1 MKLFYNFVFL
11 ITNHFHFFILNQ
23 FKYKKITTF
32 IYMSYSTNCLFPSN
46 ILAKTLTSIDINNT
60 GTITTSKLIL
70 TDANIEYNNLVVDK
84 TIGIGNFV
92 NSEGDS
98 FLPNCPLE
106 INIQNEDLISF
117 ECVGIIK
124 APQLNTD
131 AILSKSLS
139 IGYVDDE
146 GITQQTLEIFSNNSN
161 SIAAENI
168 IQSNKGFVCG
178 TCSIKNVTNSDN
190 TISSVVTADK
200 FSGDIDC
207 GNATFSGGMTITS
220 ENGNA
225 FEFYNQSASS
235 AGFFL
240 YPNSDTTK
248 VVSIDSGGS
257 VTASQFNGN
266 LNGNA
271 LTASTSTS
279 SQTAVS
285 ATTSRNM
292 TSAYGLL
299 QSQIDPS
306 GFWNSLNLNVLTSS
320 PDVFVAQDG
329 GIQIMQTGIY
339 SIEFCTIV
347 SNPSGAESQSFAITD
362 GKNTGNSKTL
372 IGGMKYMEIVNGYN
386 AFINCSIPSMNN
398 TTDQTGN
405 NYFQD
410 RYMEFANNNDYAT
423 GIIWSTQTPNNA
435 STPLITSF
443 SSTFSIQ
450 QANSTIYLNYIING
464 SEYTGLNILASA
476 SYSIRLIH
484 EI

>member
-1 MKLFYNFVFL
+1 
-11 ITNHFHFFILNQ
+11 
-23 FKYKKITTF
+23 
-32 IYMSYSTNCLFPSN
+32 MSYSTNCLFPSN
-46 ILAKTLTSIDINNT
+46 IAGKQITSINIVNSD
-60 GTITTSKLIL
+60 TITTSKLIL
-70 TDANIEYNNLVVDK
+70 TDANIEYQNLVVDS
-84 TIGIGNFV
+84 TIGIGSFT
-92 NSEGDS
+92 NSEGES

-106 INIQNEDLISF
+106 INIQNEDLISL

-124 APQLNTD
+124 TPQLNTD
-131 AILSKSLS
+131 AILSKSVS
-139 IGYVDDE
+139 VGYVNDQ
-146 GITQQTLEIFSNNSN
+146 GITNQTLEIFSNNSN

-168 IQSNKGFVCG
+168 IQSNSGFVCG
-178 TCSIKNVTNSDN
+178 SPETCSMKTIINSDN
-190 TISSVVTADK
+190 TITGVVRADE
-200 FSGDIDC
+200 FNGDINC
-207 GNATFSGGMTITS
+207 GTATFYNGMTITS

-225 FEFYNQSASS
+225 FQFYNGSASS
-235 AGFFL
+235 AGILF

-248 VVSIDSGGS
+248 VVKMDSDGS

-271 LTASTSTS
+271 STSNTATSCQTAVTASTC
-279 SQTAVS
+279 
-285 ATTSRNM
+285 RNM

-306 GFWNSLNLNVLTSS
+306 GFWNSLNLNVLTNSS
-320 PDVFVAQDG
+320 DVFLAQDG
-329 GIQIMQTGIY
+329 GIQILQTGIY
-339 SIEFCTIV
+339 SIDFCMIV

-372 IGGMKYMEIVNGYN
+372 IGGMKFMEIINGYN

-398 TTDQTGN
+398 TVDQTSD

-410 RYMEFANNNDYAT
+410 RYLEFANNNDYNT
-423 GIIWSTQTPNNA
+423 GIIWSTQTPNSA

-464 SEYTGLNILASA
+464 SEYTGLNILASC
-476 SYSIRLIH
+476 SYNIRLIH